1 MPSPAPGSR
10 TWSGCAAAS
19 STMSSPPSTRRASAS
34 TLLRVGRPGGLGL
47 LEMLER
53 FLLEPVGERLVAG
66 VELLAGLAEIFSLG
80 LRLLVLGEELL
91 LDLGRGLGPHGRG
104 QRQREGDGGGA
115 EDVSHRV
122 LLLGWGSGSLAGGGQ
137 PAQGEQGRV
146 RAERAAAAEEVRCV
160 RRQGIMSSSR
170 FRPAG
175 RPSRWRRRRR
185 RRGPGRRRVRRRN
198 AGSGLGQVAV
208 AAPEEEERA
217 PVARL

>member
-10 TWSGCAAAS
+10 TWPGCAAAS
-19 STMSSPPSTRRASAS
+19 STMSSPPSTRCASAS

-66 VELLAGLAEIFSLG
+66 VELLASLAEIFSLG

-115 EDVSHRV
+115 EDLSHRV
-122 LLLGWGSGSLAGGGQ
+122 LLLGWCSGSLAGGRQ
-137 PAQGEQGRV
+137 PRKGSRV
-146 RAERAAAAEEVRCV
+146 AAGLRER
-160 RRQGIMSSSR
+160 
-170 FRPAG
+170 P
-175 RPSRWRRRRR
+175 RRRRSGACGVQGIVSLR
-185 RRGPGRRRVRRRN
+185 AGMRDADSGRRR
-198 AGSGLGQVAV
+198 
-208 AAPEEEERA
+208 
-217 PVARL
+217 